1 MRHPSADALGVLVQY
16 LPVALAGF
24 DRDLRCTCANP
35 RWLDLVGAAREQD
48 VIGAPVDE
56 LLPALGR
63 QHLRSLTAVAAG
75 RHEGFERQVDLPG
88 GELWQLTAFPL
99 AFAGRATGVGLVAE
113 DRSDAASAQVLDLP
127 PAVLPAR
134 TSRQPLLLVP

>member
-1 MRHPSADALGVLVQY
+1 MA
-16 LPVALAGF
+16 
-24 DRDLRCTCANP
+24 
-35 RWLDLVGAAREQD
+35 
-48 VIGAPVDE
+48 
-56 LLPALGR
+56 
-63 QHLRSLTAVAAG
+63 
-75 RHEGFERQVDLPG
+75 
-88 GELWQLTAFPL
+88 LTAFPL